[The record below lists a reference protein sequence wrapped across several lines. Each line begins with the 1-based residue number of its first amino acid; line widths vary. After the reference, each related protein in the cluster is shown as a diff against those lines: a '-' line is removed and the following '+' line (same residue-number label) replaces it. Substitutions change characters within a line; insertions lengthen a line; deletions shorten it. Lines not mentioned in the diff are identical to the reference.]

1 MTLHFPLIIA
11 PPAPEMGSGILSRP
25 SAPPIGLQ
33 ERSALAKRPPEGPS
47 ESTETPANSTR
58 SGSFYYD
65 WVRSGYPMEWA
76 SPAESEV
83 WHQKEELAYSIKLI
97 PSNTV
102 HRGKL

>member
-1 MTLHFPLIIA
+1 
-11 PPAPEMGSGILSRP
+11 
-25 SAPPIGLQ
+25 
-33 ERSALAKRPPEGPS
+33 
-47 ESTETPANSTR
+47 
-58 SGSFYYD
+58 
-65 WVRSGYPMEWA
+65 MEWA